1 MNLFAFVK
9 KKNDR
14 RFSKKKKNMHLTVN
28 CEFNIGEILHLVCLE
43 AKKGEIIT
51 LVCL

>member
-14 RFSKKKKNMHLTVN
+14 EDFLRRKKNMHLTVN
-28 CEFNIGEILHLVCLE
+28 CEFNIGEIMHLVCL
-43 AKKGEIIT
+43 
-51 LVCL
+51 